1 MQVTSGTFILL
12 VAFSLA
18 VYYRLPRRQQNIWL
32 LLVSYAF
39 CITWDWQFAGVML
52 FVTTVNYFAAKGLH
66 SAHQNQKAVM
76 WLAVGFN
83 IFTLVIFR
91 LGNFFVPGFMTLL
104 NGLGINTELGII
116 QILLPVGL
124 SFYIVEN
131 ISYQVDVYRR
141 KIKPSH
147 HFVDYALYQA
157 YFPKL
162 LAGPIE
168 RAGSFLPKLAQP
180 RLVDNE
186 VLARSIALIA
196 SGAFRKLLIADT
208 LTAMIPWE
216 VFGAPA
222 NLGGLELWGWLL
234 VYGFALYSDFAGY
247 TSIVR
252 GVSGLFGI
260 ELSLNF
266 QAPYFARSFGEFWN
280 RWHMTLSH
288 WLRDYI
294 YFPILRARLKR
305 NRSRT
310 YPLNVILP
318 PLTTMLVSGL
328 WHGFSLHMLVWGAL
342 HGIYQVG
349 EYALSLRG
357 PVVPPDQRPRWRQVL
372 SMAVVFLLVMWAWVP
387 FRLEMP
393 VAVQFWGQ
401 LLNLGEF
408 TLTYRRLVVAFV
420 YVLAAVLLDVI
431 QHHYRDEV
439 FVLRWPRVAQSFLL
453 ATVIF
458 LIIITTVGTA
468 TPPFVYQGF

>member
-12 VAFSLA
+12 VVIALA

-39 CITWDWQFAGVML
+39 CITWDWQFAAVML
-52 FVTTVNYFAAKGLH
+52 VVTTVNYFAAKRLH
-66 SAHQNQKAVM
+66 SIHKNQKAVM
-76 WLAVGFN
+76 WLVVGFN
-83 IFTLVIFR
+83 ILTLAIFR
-91 LGNFFVPGFMTLL
+91 LGNFFVPGFVTLL

-141 KIKPSH
+141 QTKPSD
-147 HFVDYALYQA
+147 HFIDYALYQA

-186 VLARSIALIA
+186 VLARSITLVATGAL
-196 SGAFRKLLIADT
+196 RKLLIADT
-208 LTAMIPWE
+208 LTAMIPWD
-216 VFGAPA
+216 VFEAPA

-234 VYGFALYSDFAGY
+234 VYGFALYNDFAGY

-266 QAPYFARSFGEFWN
+266 QTPYFARSFGEFWN
-280 RWHMTLSH
+280 SWHMTLSH

-294 YFPILRARLKR
+294 YFPVLRARLKR

-310 YPLNVILP
+310 YPLNVVLP
-318 PLTTMLVSGL
+318 PLTTLLCWSADCGMASACICWCGARCMASTRLVN
-328 WHGFSLHMLVWGAL
+328 
-342 HGIYQVG
+342 
-349 EYALSLRG
+349 
-357 PVVPPDQRPRWRQVL
+357 
-372 SMAVVFLLVMWAWVP
+372 
-387 FRLEMP
+387 MP
-393 VAVQFWGQ
+393 YRCAGQ
-401 LLNLGEF
+401 LCRQISG
-408 TLTYRRLVVAFV
+408 RAGGR
-420 YVLAAVLLDVI
+420 
-431 QHHYRDEV
+431 QC
-439 FVLRWPRVAQSFLL
+439 RWGLF
-453 ATVIF
+453 F
-458 LIIITTVGTA
+458 CW
-468 TPPFVYQGF
+468 